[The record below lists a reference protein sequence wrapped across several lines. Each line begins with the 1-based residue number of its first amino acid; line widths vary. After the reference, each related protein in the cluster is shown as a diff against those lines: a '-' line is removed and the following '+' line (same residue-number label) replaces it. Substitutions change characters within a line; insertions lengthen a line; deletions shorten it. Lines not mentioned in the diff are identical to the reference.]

1 MSRIFASIF
10 YSTCFIMDSS
20 SVLSDEDYDVISNP
34 GQRSLESSI
43 ADLHHIPALTTYE
56 LPPSDVARER
66 LSAVTLSPVD
76 IQGYVQKALN
86 ASSAG
91 KYPRDN
97 ITRRV
102 YVDGVF
108 DVLTIGHVHQ
118 LRQAKLSFPSVHL
131 IVGVLSD
138 EQCRAHNTT
147 PHFSHLER
155 CELMRHCRWVDE
167 VLHDAPW
174 TVNDRFIIDKRIDY
188 LALEEGS
195 SVNPEFDKER
205 LKGYDV
211 AKRLGRVLPT
221 RMTTRLTAA
230 PLLVSRNPSEDIRAF
245 QELAEMVLEQ
255 PGHNTFMQLPLKTS
269 TATSADSKTHDI
281 RALGAMEDLEAIEV
295 AERCARKQRQP
306 VRG

>member
-1 MSRIFASIF
+1 
-10 YSTCFIMDSS
+10 MDNS

-43 ADLHHIPALTTYE
+43 ADLHHIPALTTHE
-56 LPPSDVARER
+56 LPPSDAARER
-66 LSAVTLSPVD
+66 LSTVALSPVD
-76 IQGYVQKALN
+76 IQAYVQNALS
-86 ASSAG
+86 ASGVG

-97 ITRRV
+97 ITLRV

-108 DVLTIGHVHQ
+108 DILTAGHAHQ

-205 LKGYDV
+205 LKGYDL

-221 RMTTRLTAA
+221 RMTAGVTAA
-230 PLLVSRNPSEDIRAF
+230 PLLVSYNKAEDIPPFR
-245 QELAEMVLEQ
+245 ELAEMVLEQ
-255 PGHNTFMQLPLKTS
+255 PGHNTFMHPPPNTS
-269 TATSADSKTHDI
+269 TTTSADSKT
-281 RALGAMEDLEAIEV
+281 RGLEALGAMEALETMSNEL
-295 AERCARKQRQP
+295 AERCARKQMQP
-306 VRG
+306 ARV

>member
-1 MSRIFASIF
+1 
-10 YSTCFIMDSS
+10 MDSS

-43 ADLHHIPALTTYE
+43 ADLHHIPALNTYE
-56 LPPSDVARER
+56 LPPSDAARER
-66 LSAVTLSPVD
+66 LSTVALSPVD
-76 IQGYVQKALN
+76 IQAYVQNALN

-97 ITRRV
+97 ITLRV
-102 YVDGVF
+102 YVDGIF
-108 DVLTIGHVHQ
+108 DVLTAGHAHQ

-131 IVGVLSD
+131 IVGILSD

-167 VLHDAPW
+167 VLYDAPW

-221 RMTTRLTAA
+221 RMTTGLTAA
-230 PLLVSRNPSEDIRAF
+230 PLLGSYNASEDIPPFR
-245 QELAEMVLEQ
+245 ELAEMVLEQ
-255 PGHNTFMQLPLKTS
+255 PGHNTFMHPPPNTS
-269 TATSADSKTHDI
+269 NTSTSADSKTHGLE
-281 RALGAMEDLEAIEV
+281 ALGAMEALEAMSNELV
-295 AERCARKQRQP
+295 DRCARKQRQP
-306 VRG
+306 ARV

>member
-1 MSRIFASIF
+1 
-10 YSTCFIMDSS
+10 MDSS

-43 ADLHHIPALTTYE
+43 ADLHHIPASTTYE
-56 LPPSDVARER
+56 LSPSDAAKERFNTVA
-66 LSAVTLSPVD
+66 LSPVE
-76 IQGYVQKALN
+76 IQAYVQNALN

-91 KYPRDN
+91 KYPRDH
-97 ITRRV
+97 ITLRV
-102 YVDGVF
+102 YVDGIF
-108 DVLTIGHVHQ
+108 DVLTAGHAHQ

-138 EQCRAHNTT
+138 EQCRAHNAT

-221 RMTTRLTAA
+221 RMTTGLTAA
-230 PLLVSRNPSEDIRAF
+230 PILGSYNASEDIPPFR
-245 QELAEMVLEQ
+245 ELAEMVLEQ
-255 PGHNTFMQLPLKTS
+255 PGYNTFIHPPPRTS
-269 TATSADSKTHDI
+269 ATTSADSKTHGLE
-281 RALGAMEDLEAIEV
+281 ALGAMEALEAMSNELV
-295 AERCARKQRQP
+295 ERCARKQGQP
-306 VRG
+306 ARV

>member
-1 MSRIFASIF
+1 
-10 YSTCFIMDSS
+10 MDSS

-56 LPPSDVARER
+56 LPPSDAARER
-66 LSAVTLSPVD
+66 LSAVALSPGD
-76 IQGYVQKALN
+76 IQTYVQNALSTSG
-86 ASSAG
+86 AR

-97 ITRRV
+97 MTLRV

-108 DVLTIGHVHQ
+108 DVLTVGHVHQ

-155 CELMRHCRWVDE
+155 CELIRHCRWVDE
-167 VLHDAPW
+167 VLYDAPW

-205 LKGYDV
+205 LKGYDAV
-211 AKRLGRVLPT
+211 KRLGRVLPT
-221 RMTTRLTAA
+221 RITTGLTAA
-230 PLLVSRNPSEDIRAF
+230 PLLVSYNASEDITPF
-245 QELAEMVLEQ
+245 QELAEMALKQ
-255 PGHNTFMQLPLKTS
+255 PSHSTS
-269 TATSADSKTHDI
+269 THLPPTTCTTTSADSKT
-281 RALGAMEDLEAIEV
+281 RGLEALDAMSNEL
-295 AERCARKQRQP
+295 AER
-306 VRG
+306 

>member
-1 MSRIFASIF
+1 
-10 YSTCFIMDSS
+10 MDSS

-56 LPPSDVARER
+56 LPPSNAARER
-66 LSAVTLSPVD
+66 FSTVALSPVE
-76 IQGYVQKALN
+76 IQAYVQNALN
-86 ASSAG
+86 ASGAG
-91 KYPRDN
+91 KSYPRDH
-97 ITRRV
+97 ITLRV
-102 YVDGVF
+102 YVDGIF
-108 DVLTIGHVHQ
+108 DVLTAGHAHQ

-138 EQCRAHNTT
+138 EQCRAHNAT

-221 RMTTRLTAA
+221 RMTTGLTAA
-230 PLLVSRNPSEDIRAF
+230 PLLGSHNASEDIPPFR
-245 QELAEMVLEQ
+245 ELAEMVLEQ
-255 PGHNTFMQLPLKTS
+255 PGYNTFMHPPPR
-269 TATSADSKTHDI
+269 TSATTTADNKTHGLE
-281 RALGAMEDLEAIEV
+281 ALGAMEALEAMSNELV
-295 AERCARKQRQP
+295 ERCARKQGQP
-306 VRG
+306 ARA

>member
-1 MSRIFASIF
+1 
-10 YSTCFIMDSS
+10 MDNS

-43 ADLHHIPALTTYE
+43 TDLHHIPALTTYE
-56 LPPSDVARER
+56 LPPSDAAKER
-66 LSAVTLSPVD
+66 LSTVALSPAD
-76 IQGYVQKALN
+76 IQAYVRN
-86 ASSAG
+86 AVDASGVG

-97 ITRRV
+97 GTVRV

-108 DVLTIGHVHQ
+108 DVLTAGHAHQ

-138 EQCRAHNTT
+138 EQCQAHKTT

-167 VLHDAPW
+167 VLPDAPW

-205 LKGYDV
+205 LKGYDAV
-211 AKRLGRVLPT
+211 KRLGRVFPT
-221 RMTTRLTAA
+221 RRTIGLTAT
-230 PLLVSRNPSEDIRAF
+230 PLLVSYNESEEVPPFR
-245 QELAEMVLEQ
+245 ELSQLVLEQ
-255 PGHNTFMQLPLKTS
+255 PNHNSFTHSANLLPPKTS
-269 TATSADSKTHDI
+269 TTMSADGKTLDFG
-281 RALGAMEDLEAIEV
+281 ALGPMEALEAMSNEL
-295 AERCARKQRQP
+295 ADRCARKQKQP
-306 VRG
+306 FRG

>member
-1 MSRIFASIF
+1 
-10 YSTCFIMDSS
+10 MDSS
-20 SVLSDEDYDVISNP
+20 SVLSDDDYDVISNP

-43 ADLHHIPALTTYE
+43 ADLHHIPSLTTYE
-56 LPPSDVARER
+56 LPPSDAARER
-66 LSAVTLSPVD
+66 LSAVALNPVD
-76 IQGYVQKALN
+76 IQAYVQNALKV
-86 ASSAG
+86 SSAG

-97 ITRRV
+97 RTLRV

-108 DVLTIGHVHQ
+108 DVLTVGHAHQ
-118 LRQAKLSFPSVHL
+118 LRQAKLSFPCVHL

-138 EQCRAHNTT
+138 EQCRAHKTT

-155 CELMRHCRWVDE
+155 CELVRHCRWVDE

-205 LKGYDV
+205 LKGYDL

-221 RMTTRLTAA
+221 RRTTGLTAA
-230 PLLVSRNPSEDIRAF
+230 PLLVSCNAPEDIPPF

-255 PGHNTFMQLPLKTS
+255 PGHNIFTHPPLKTS
-269 TATSADSKTHDI
+269 TTTSADSNTHGLE
-281 RALGAMEDLEAIEV
+281 ALGAMEALEAMSNEL

-306 VRG
+306 ARG

>member
-1 MSRIFASIF
+1 
-10 YSTCFIMDSS
+10 MDSS
-20 SVLSDEDYDVISNP
+20 SVLSDDDYDVISNP

-43 ADLHHIPALTTYE
+43 ADLHHIPSLTTYE
-56 LPPSDVARER
+56 LPPSNAARER
-66 LSAVTLSPVD
+66 LSAVALSPVD
-76 IQGYVQKALN
+76 IQTYVQNALKV
-86 ASSAG
+86 SSAG

-97 ITRRV
+97 RTLRV

-108 DVLTIGHVHQ
+108 DVLTVGHAHQ
-118 LRQAKLSFPSVHL
+118 LRQAKLSFPCVHL
-131 IVGVLSD
+131 IAGVLSD

-205 LKGYDV
+205 LKGYDL

-221 RMTTRLTAA
+221 RRTTGLTTA
-230 PLLVSRNPSEDIRAF
+230 PLVSYNAPEDVTPFR
-245 QELAEMVLEQ
+245 ELAEMVLEQ
-255 PGHNTFMQLPLKTS
+255 PGHNTFTHPPLKTS
-269 TATSADSKTHDI
+269 TTTSADGNTHDLE
-281 RALGAMEDLEAIEV
+281 ALGAMEALEAMSNEL
-295 AERCARKQRQP
+295 AERCTRTQR
-306 VRG
+306 

>member
-1 MSRIFASIF
+1 
-10 YSTCFIMDSS
+10 MDSS
-20 SVLSDEDYDVISNP
+20 FILSDDDYDVISNP

-43 ADLHHIPALTTYE
+43 ADLHHIPSLTTYE
-56 LPPSDVARER
+56 LPPSDAARER
-66 LSAVTLSPVD
+66 LSAVALSPVD
-76 IQGYVQKALN
+76 IQAYVRNALN
-86 ASSAG
+86 VSSAG

-97 ITRRV
+97 RTLRV

-108 DVLTIGHVHQ
+108 DVLTVGHAHQ

-138 EQCRAHNTT
+138 EHCRAHNTT

-167 VLHDAPW
+167 VLPDAPW

-195 SVNPEFDKER
+195 SVNPEFDMER

-221 RMTTRLTAA
+221 RMTAGLTAA
-230 PLLVSRNPSEDIRAF
+230 PLLVSYNASEDDPPFR
-245 QELAEMVLEQ
+245 ELAEMVLEQ
-255 PGHNTFMQLPLKTS
+255 PGHNTFTHPPLKTP
-269 TATSADSKTHDI
+269 TTTSADSKTHSLD
-281 RALGAMEDLEAIEV
+281 ALEAMKALEAMSNEL
-295 AERCARKQRQP
+295 AERCAGKQK
-306 VRG
+306 

>member
-1 MSRIFASIF
+1 
-10 YSTCFIMDSS
+10 MDSS

-56 LPPSDVARER
+56 LPPSDAAKER
-66 LSAVTLSPVD
+66 LSTVALSPVD
-76 IQGYVQKALN
+76 IQAYVQNALTT
-86 ASSAG
+86 SSAG
-91 KYPRDN
+91 KFPRN
-97 ITRRV
+97 NMTLRV

-108 DVLTIGHVHQ
+108 DVLTAGHAHQ

-167 VLHDAPW
+167 VLYDAPW

-205 LKGYDV
+205 LKGYDI

-221 RMTTRLTAA
+221 RMTTGLTAA
-230 PLLVSRNPSEDIRAF
+230 PLLVSYDASKDIPPFR
-245 QELAEMVLEQ
+245 ELAEMVLEQ
-255 PGHNTFMQLPLKTS
+255 PGHNTYTHPPPKTS
-269 TATSADSKTHDI
+269 TTTSGLED
-281 RALGAMEDLEAIEV
+281 LGAMEALEAMSNEL

-306 VRG
+306 ARG

>member
-1 MSRIFASIF
+1 
-10 YSTCFIMDSS
+10 MDSS

-56 LPPSDVARER
+56 LPPSDAAKER
-66 LSAVTLSPVD
+66 LSTVTLSPVD
-76 IQGYVQKALN
+76 IQAYVQNALT

-91 KYPRDN
+91 KFPRNN
-97 ITRRV
+97 ITLRV

-108 DVLTIGHVHQ
+108 DVLTAGHAHQ

-167 VLHDAPW
+167 VLYDAPW

-205 LKGYDV
+205 LKGYDI

-221 RMTTRLTAA
+221 RMTTGLTAA
-230 PLLVSRNPSEDIRAF
+230 PLLVSYDASKDIPPSR
-245 QELAEMVLEQ
+245 ELAEMVLEQ
-255 PGHNTFMQLPLKTS
+255 PGHNTYMHPPPKTS
-269 TATSADSKTHDI
+269 TTTSADSRTPGLED
-281 RALGAMEDLEAIEV
+281 LGAMEALEAMSNEL

-306 VRG
+306 ARG

>member
-1 MSRIFASIF
+1 
-10 YSTCFIMDSS
+10 MDSS

-56 LPPSDVARER
+56 LPPSDAAKER
-66 LSAVTLSPVD
+66 LSTVALSPVD
-76 IQGYVQKALN
+76 IQAYVQNALT
-86 ASSAG
+86 ASNAG
-91 KYPRDN
+91 KFPRNN
-97 ITRRV
+97 ITLRV

-108 DVLTIGHVHQ
+108 DVLTAGHAHQ

-167 VLHDAPW
+167 VLYDAPW

-205 LKGYDV
+205 LKGYDI

-221 RMTTRLTAA
+221 RMTTGLTAA
-230 PLLVSRNPSEDIRAF
+230 PLLVSYDASKDIPPSR
-245 QELAEMVLEQ
+245 ELAEMVLEQ
-255 PGHNTFMQLPLKTS
+255 PGHNTYMHPPPKTS
-269 TATSADSKTHDI
+269 TTTSADSRTPGLED
-281 RALGAMEDLEAIEV
+281 LGAMEALEAMSNEL

-306 VRG
+306 ARG

>member
-1 MSRIFASIF
+1 
-10 YSTCFIMDSS
+10 MDSS

-34 GQRSLESSI
+34 SQRSLESSI

-56 LPPSDVARER
+56 LPPSEAARER
-66 LSAVTLSPVD
+66 LSTVALSPVD
-76 IQGYVQKALN
+76 IQAYVQNALN
-86 ASSAG
+86 VSSVG
-91 KYPRDN
+91 IYPRDN
-97 ITRRV
+97 RTLRV
-102 YVDGVF
+102 YVDGIF
-108 DVLTIGHVHQ
+108 DVLTAGHAHQ

-138 EQCRAHNTT
+138 EQCRSHNAT

-167 VLHDAPW
+167 VLYDAPW
-174 TVNDRFIIDKRIDY
+174 IVNDRFIIDKRIDY

-221 RMTTRLTAA
+221 RMTTGLTAV
-230 PLLVSRNPSEDIRAF
+230 PVLVSYNASEDIPPFR
-245 QELAEMVLEQ
+245 ELAEMVLEQ
-255 PGHNTFMQLPLKTS
+255 PGHNTFTHPPPKTS
-269 TATSADSKTHDI
+269 TTTSADNKTLDLE
-281 RALGAMEDLEAIEV
+281 ALGAMEALEAMSNELT
-295 AERCARKQRQP
+295 ERCARKQRQP
-306 VRG
+306 TRG

>member
-1 MSRIFASIF
+1 
-10 YSTCFIMDSS
+10 MDNS

-43 ADLHHIPALTTYE
+43 ADLHHIPALTTHE
-56 LPPSDVARER
+56 LAPSDAARER
-66 LSAVTLSPVD
+66 LSTVALSPVD
-76 IQGYVQKALN
+76 IQTYVQNALD
-86 ASSAG
+86 ASGAG

-97 ITRRV
+97 RTLRV

-108 DVLTIGHVHQ
+108 DVLTTAHAHQ

-138 EQCRAHNTT
+138 EQCRAHNAT

-167 VLHDAPW
+167 VLYDGPW
-174 TVNDRFIIDKRIDY
+174 TVNDRFIMDKRIDY

-205 LKGYDV
+205 LKGYDTV
-211 AKRLGRVLPT
+211 KRLGRVLPT
-221 RMTTRLTAA
+221 RMTSGLTAA
-230 PLLVSRNPSEDIRAF
+230 PLLGSYKTSQDITPF

-255 PGHNTFMQLPLKTS
+255 PGHNTFSHSANLSPPKTS
-269 TATSADSKTHDI
+269 TTTSADSKTLD
-281 RALGAMEDLEAIEV
+281 LGAMEALEAMTNEL
-295 AERCARKQRQP
+295 AERCARQQRQP
-306 VRG
+306 ARG

>member
-1 MSRIFASIF
+1 
-10 YSTCFIMDSS
+10 MDSS
-20 SVLSDEDYDVISNP
+20 SVLSDDDYDVISNP

-56 LPPSDVARER
+56 LPPSNAARER
-66 LSAVTLSPVD
+66 LSAVALSPVD
-76 IQGYVQKALN
+76 IQTYVQNALQV
-86 ASSAG
+86 SSAG

-97 ITRRV
+97 RTLRV

-108 DVLTIGHVHQ
+108 DVLTVGHAHQ

-205 LKGYDV
+205 LKGYDL

-221 RMTTRLTAA
+221 RRTTGLTTA
-230 PLLVSRNPSEDIRAF
+230 PLVSYNAPEDVTPFR
-245 QELAEMVLEQ
+245 ELAEMVLEQ
-255 PGHNTFMQLPLKTS
+255 PGHNTFTHPPLKTS
-269 TATSADSKTHDI
+269 TTTSADGNTHDLE
-281 RALGAMEDLEAIEV
+281 ALGAMEALEAMSNEL
-295 AERCARKQRQP
+295 AERCARTQR
-306 VRG
+306 

>member
-1 MSRIFASIF
+1 
-10 YSTCFIMDSS
+10 MDSS

-56 LPPSDVARER
+56 LPPSDAARER
-66 LSAVTLSPVD
+66 FSTVVLSSVE
-76 IQGYVQKALN
+76 IQAYVQSALN

-91 KYPRDN
+91 KYPRDH
-97 ITRRV
+97 ITLRV
-102 YVDGVF
+102 YVDGIF
-108 DVLTIGHVHQ
+108 DVLTAGHAHQ

-138 EQCRAHNTT
+138 EQCRAHNAT

-221 RMTTRLTAA
+221 RMTTGLTAVPILGSYNA
-230 PLLVSRNPSEDIRAF
+230 SEDIPPFR
-245 QELAEMVLEQ
+245 ELAEMVLEQ
-255 PGHNTFMQLPLKTS
+255 PGYNTFIHPPPRTS
-269 TATSADSKTHDI
+269 ATTSADSKTHGLE
-281 RALGAMEDLEAIEV
+281 ALGAMEALEAMSNELV
-295 AERCARKQRQP
+295 ERCARKQGQP
-306 VRG
+306 ARV